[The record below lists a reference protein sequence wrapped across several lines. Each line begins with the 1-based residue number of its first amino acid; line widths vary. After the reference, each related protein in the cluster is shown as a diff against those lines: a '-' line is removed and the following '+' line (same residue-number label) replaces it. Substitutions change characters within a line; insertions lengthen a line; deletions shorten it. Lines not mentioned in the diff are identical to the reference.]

1 MINIYTTSRYSIK
14 KKPFVAFTQ
23 DLLSKKALDGYTVNI
38 ILIGRRKMRSVA
50 LEYGHG
56 DVAKPVLSFTFKEK
70 LDESGEPLLGE
81 IYICYPQ
88 AVLLA
93 AERNKSVDTTLE
105 YLIEHGINNL
115 ITYE

>member
-14 KKPFVAFTQ
+14 KKPFVAFAQ
-23 DLLSKKALDGYTVNI
+23 NILSKHSLDGHTVNI
-38 ILIGRRKMRSVA
+38 ILIGKRKMRAVSR
-50 LEYGHG
+50 EYGHG
-56 DVAKPVLSFTFKEK
+56 DIAKPVLSFSFKEK
-70 LDESGEPLLGE
+70 VDELGGPLLGE

-93 AERNKSVDTTLE
+93 AERNKTVDGILE

-115 ITYE
+115 ITY